1 MASDTEQSDYSLKVS
16 HLLSYADT
24 EKEKAVIRALGS
36 EGSERKAAAAVGI
49 PKSTVHDIVARVKL
63 KASTKGYSPDHDLDH
78 PVPDPFV
85 VKGVSTYYDSDGKAA
100 GQWVKSVSDAGKLKQ
115 VAKAAAEAFFKDRDP
130 LPAISGPWTDPMI
143 DPDSDLLSMYVLS
156 DLHLGMYSW
165 AKETG
170 SDYDSDIAAR
180 LIVRAFEKLF
190 SRSPDSEYCI
200 IAQLGDLLHTDDDSN
215 ATKRSGHP
223 LDVDTRYQRIAQVGL
238 SVYRSIIDM
247 ALKKH
252 QEVHV
257 VNVPGNHDD
266 ITGYWLGVA
275 IKTAYANEPRLSID
289 DSPGPYFYR
298 RFGSNAFGFCHG
310 HTVKPEALGEI
321 MVADAPEM
329 ISSTEY
335 RYWMTGHIHHTQ
347 VKENRICTVESFRTL
362 ASKDSW
368 HHGKGYRS
376 ARDMKCIVFH
386 RDYGEDERL
395 TVSLKELEKDESP

>member
-1 MASDTEQSDYSLKVS
+1 MMDGLHKNA
-16 HLLSYADT
+16 HLLEHADT
-24 EKEKAVIRALGS
+24 AKEKAVIESLLT
-36 EGSERKAAAAVGI
+36 EETERKVAEATGI
-49 PKSTVHDIVARVKL
+49 PKSTVHDIIARVRL
-63 KASTKGYSPDHDLDH
+63 KAAAKGSSPEHHLKH
-78 PVPDPFV
+78 PVPDPFT
-85 VKGVSTYYDSDGKAA
+85 VKGVSTYYDSDGKPT
-100 GQWVKSVSDAGKLKQ
+100 GQWVKSIADESKVKQ

-130 LPAISGPWTDPMI
+130 LPSVAGPWTNPSI

-170 SDYDSDIAAR
+170 DDYDCDIAAR
-180 LIVRAFEKLF
+180 LITTAFEKLF
-190 SRSPDSEYCI
+190 ARSPDSEYCI
-200 IAQLGDLLHTDDDSN
+200 IAQLGDLLHSDDDTN
-215 ATKRSGHP
+215 RTKRAGNP
-223 LDVDTRYQRIAQVGL
+223 LDVDTRYQRIAEVGL
-238 SVYRSIIDM
+238 SVYRSVIDM
-247 ALKKH
+247 ALEKH

-275 IKTAYANEPRLSID
+275 IKTAYANEPRLTLD

-298 RFGSNAFGFCHG
+298 QFGSCAFGFCHG
-310 HTVKPEALGEI
+310 HTAKPESLGEI
-321 MVADAPEM
+321 MVADVPEM

-362 ASKDSW
+362 AAKDSW

-376 ARDMKCIVFH
+376 GRDMKCIVFH
-386 RDYGEDERL
+386 KEFGEDERL
-395 TVSLKELEKDESP
+395 TVSLKEIERDESP